1 MQVIKIIFSDTKFCS
16 VKNSISSI
24 HIQFTFY
31 SLHFFK
37 KKQIQKMMH
46 ENQQVPDIEKLEH
59 WEFSLDLEELKQ
71 VQAEVEEDVARV
83 WQNGGTF

>member
-1 MQVIKIIFSDTKFCS
+1 
-16 VKNSISSI
+16 
-24 HIQFTFY
+24 
-31 SLHFFK
+31 
-37 KKQIQKMMH
+37 MMH